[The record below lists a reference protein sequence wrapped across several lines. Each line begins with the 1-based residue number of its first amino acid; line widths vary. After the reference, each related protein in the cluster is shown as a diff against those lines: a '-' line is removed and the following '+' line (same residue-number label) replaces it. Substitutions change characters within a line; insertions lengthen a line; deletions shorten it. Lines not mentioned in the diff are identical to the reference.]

1 MGKNTGFR
9 SWYYFRMGW
18 STYFAFVFA
27 AINTLTVT
35 YYLAIEKVP
44 TLEII
49 FPTFIQYVV
58 IVTGIGVPL
67 LVVVGY
73 IHFKRSKAFKSEV
86 DIVVE
91 TNPYGRRSIVNTELL
106 LEINLKL
113 MEFLVRLSK
122 NEKITEQEIK
132 ELVDQNKKIS
142 EHMEKRSFSNDIDL
156 NFLRKVLKQ

>member
-18 STYFAFVFA
+18 STYFAFIFA

>member
-1 MGKNTGFR
+1 MGKNMGFR

-44 TLEII
+44 ILEII

-58 IVTGIGVPL
+58 IISGIGVPI
-67 LVVVGY
+67 LVVIGY
-73 IHFKRSKAFKSEV
+73 VHYKRSKAFKSEV

-132 ELVDQNKKIS
+132 ELVDKNKTIS
-142 EHMEKRSFSNDIDL
+142 EHVRERTFSNDIDL

>member
-1 MGKNTGFR
+1 MGKNMGFR

-44 TLEII
+44 ILEII

-58 IVTGIGVPL
+58 IVSGIGVPIL
-67 LVVVGY
+67 IVVGY
-73 IHFKRSKAFKSEV
+73 VHFKRSKAFKSEV

-122 NEKITEQEIK
+122 NEKITDQEIK
-132 ELVDQNKKIS
+132 ELVDKNKQIS
-142 EHMEKRSFSNDIDL
+142 EHMEKRTFSNDIDL

>member
-9 SWYYFRMGW
+9 GWYYFRMGW

-44 TLEII
+44 ILEII

-58 IVTGIGVPL
+58 IVSGIGVPIL
-67 LVVVGY
+67 IVIGY
-73 IHFKRSKAFKSEV
+73 VHFKRSKAFKSEV

>member
-1 MGKNTGFR
+1 MGKNMGFR

-44 TLEII
+44 ILEIM

-58 IVTGIGVPL
+58 IVSGIGVPIL
-67 LVVVGY
+67 IVVGY
-73 IHFKRSKAFKSEV
+73 VHFKRSKAFKSEV

-122 NEKITEQEIK
+122 NEKITDQEIK
-132 ELVDQNKKIS
+132 ELVDKNKQIS
-142 EHMEKRSFSNDIDL
+142 EHMEKRTFSNDIDL

>member
-106 LEINLKL
+106 LELNLKL

>member
-1 MGKNTGFR
+1 
-9 SWYYFRMGW
+9 MGW

-91 TNPYGRRSIVNTELL
+91 TNPYGRRYIVN
-106 LEINLKL
+106 K
-113 MEFLVRLSK
+113 
-122 NEKITEQEIK
+122 
-132 ELVDQNKKIS
+132 
-142 EHMEKRSFSNDIDL
+142 
-156 NFLRKVLKQ
+156 

>member
-9 SWYYFRMGW
+9 GWYYFRMGW

-44 TLEII
+44 ILEII

-58 IVTGIGVPL
+58 IVSGIGVPIL
-67 LVVVGY
+67 IVVGY
-73 IHFKRSKAFKSEV
+73 VHFKRSKAFKSEV

-106 LEINLKL
+106 LELNLKL
-113 MEFLVRLSK
+113 MEFLVRLYK
-122 NEKITEQEIK
+122 KEKITEQEIK
-132 ELVDQNKKIS
+132 ELVDKNKTIS
-142 EHMEKRSFSNDIDL
+142 EHVRERTFSNDIDL

>member
-1 MGKNTGFR
+1 MGNNTGFR

-44 TLEII
+44 ILEII

-58 IVTGIGVPL
+58 IVSGIGVPIL
-67 LVVVGY
+67 IVIGY
-73 IHFKRSKAFKSEV
+73 VHFKRSKAFKSEV

>member
-1 MGKNTGFR
+1 MSKNTGFR

-18 STYFAFVFA
+18 STYFAFIFA

-35 YYLAIEKVP
+35 YYLAIEKIPV
-44 TLEII
+44 LGII

-58 IVTGIGVPL
+58 IVSGIGVPIL
-67 LVVVGY
+67 IAVGY
-73 IHFKRSKAFKSEV
+73 VHYKRSKAFKSEV
-86 DIVVE
+86 DIIVE
-91 TNPYGRRSIVNTELL
+91 TNPYGRRTIVNTELL

-122 NEKITEQEIK
+122 NEKINEQEIK
-132 ELVDQNKKIS
+132 ELIDKNKKIS
-142 EHMEKRSFSNDIDL
+142 EHMEKRTFSNDIDL

>member
-44 TLEII
+44 ILEIL
-49 FPTFIQYVV
+49 FPNFIQYVV
-58 IVTGIGVPL
+58 IISGIGVPI
-67 LVVVGY
+67 LVAVGY
-73 IHFKRSKAFKSEV
+73 VHYKRSKAFKSEV
-86 DIVVE
+86 DIIVE
-91 TNPYGRRSIVNTELL
+91 TNPYQRRTIVNTELL
-106 LEINLKL
+106 LETNLKL
-113 MEFLVRLSK
+113 MEFLIRLSK
-122 NEKITEQEIK
+122 NEKINEQEIK
-132 ELVDQNKKIS
+132 ELIDKNKEIS
-142 EHMEKRSFSNDIDL
+142 EHVRERTFSNDIDL